1 MIKYNNTVKEKGEL
15 KLTLF
20 TENDLLNNS
29 YKSIQKSYHFSENQA
44 AKNIL
49 EQAYKNYD
57 KNKIYDIF
65 LSHSFL
71 DARKILGLK
80 NYIEGLG
87 YSVYVDWI
95 EDKQLD
101 RSKVSKE
108 TAGILRERMQSCKS
122 LFFAISENSDHSLWM
137 PWELGYFDG
146 IKQKVAILTVLKSS
160 YDDSYNGQEYLG
172 LYPYVAKGT
181 IINSTQQEIWIHSS
195 QEQYVRF
202 RNWLQ
207 QN

>member
-1 MIKYNNTVKEKGEL
+1 
-15 KLTLF
+15 
-20 TENDLLNNS
+20 ENDLLNNS

-95 EDKQLD
+95 EDKQ
-101 RSKVSKE
+101 
-108 TAGILRERMQSCKS
+108 
-122 LFFAISENSDHSLWM
+122 
-137 PWELGYFDG
+137 
-146 IKQKVAILTVLKSS
+146 
-160 YDDSYNGQEYLG
+160 
-172 LYPYVAKGT
+172 
-181 IINSTQQEIWIHSS
+181 
-195 QEQYVRF
+195 
-202 RNWLQ
+202 
-207 QN
+207 